1 MTQTKLT
8 GGYALTDE
16 GIIDVPGLA
25 SRWVRLED
33 GRRAHYIT
41 AGDKGPPIV
50 LLHGSIEGSSGT
62 AGWRFMAPALAAA
75 GFRVYCPDRPGYGI
89 ADTSRKEYVAHD
101 LKAQVDFVRMFAD
114 ALCLD
119 KFHLGGNS
127 GGCMISAAFAVTHP
141 ERLLSVCLIAGFI
154 GDICEKSHVSA
165 PIRGENRLPASSYI
179 PPKDGKFNPTPDYVP
194 PSWDGTEKMMEKLM
208 MGIIYKKEA
217 VWPEVVKMRAD
228 AGNRQ
233 REGRKRH
240 GVEYNPFGESD
251 PNMAQIFSTKG
262 RLDKLTV
269 PMIYLYGVADVLIPV
284 ENGFLQEDSAPNI
297 QFFYPTRTGHQGQ
310 TDRPETFNKV
320 AMEFFGNLKI
330 SWPTAVQAGVSLR
343 RPINPKLVEEPS
355 GGFPKSNPG
364 IYSDPQSL
372 DRGLK
377 EMGLESSWG

>member
-1 MTQTKLT
+1 VTQTKLT

-127 GGCMISAAFAVTHP
+127 GGCIISAAFAVTHP
-141 ERLLSVCLIAGFI
+141 ERLLSVYLIAGFI
-154 GDICEKSHVSA
+154 GDISERSQ
-165 PIRGENRLPASSYI
+165 IGTMI
-179 PPKDGKFNPTPDYVP
+179 PPKDGKFNPTPGYVP
-194 PSWDGTEKMMEKLM
+194 PPWDGTEKVMEDLM

-217 VWPEVVKMRAD
+217 VWPEVVKMRTD
-228 AGNRQ
+228 AGNKQ
-233 REGRKRH
+233 REGRKLH
-240 GVEYNPFGESD
+240 GVEYNPFGVTD

-262 RLDKLTV
+262 RLDKLTI

-284 ENGFLQEDSAPNI
+284 ENGFLQEDAAPNI

-320 AMEFFGNLKI
+320 AVEFFSSGKV

-343 RPINPKLVEEPS
+343 RPINPKLVEAPAK
-355 GGFPKSNPG
+355 GFPKLNPG
-364 IYSDPQSL
+364 MYSDAKSL

-377 EMGLESSWG
+377 EMDLESSWG